1 MDDDKLGRIST
12 YLYLIWLTLMA
23 ILGVL
28 GGHFLAVRQ
37 IPHP

>member
-1 MDDDKLGRIST
+1 MYHKQLGRIST

-28 GGHFLAVRQ
+28 GGHFLGVCQ
-37 IPHP
+37 KPQF